1 MVSDIVLSL
10 VEVIYSVLPVTGITT
25 VSTNNS
31 CLPPANDLKELS
43 TTLSILSMMLTCS
56 IIAITGSTNSGCLS
70 LVEDSSL
77 W

>member
-43 TTLSILSMMLTCS
+43 TTLSILSMMLTMFNQS
-56 IIAITGSTNSGCLS
+56 NHGFHKQLLLVSG
-70 LVEDSSL
+70 
-77 W
+77 